1 MQSRLRL
8 TLELTP
14 YIMRGFV
21 TNLNMGSIRGIFK
34 GSVRF
39 RKLAIV
45 VSGTAKNVCNFLQF
59 QFSNM
64 YKVYP
69 GMYLSF
75 CYKHKAFAIT

>member
-8 TLELTP
+8 TLEMTP

-45 VSGTAKNVCNFLQF
+45 VSGIAKYLQLPTVPVFQYVQSVSRNVLE
-59 QFSNM
+59 
-64 YKVYP
+64 
-69 GMYLSF
+69 LLL
-75 CYKHKAFAIT
+75 